1 MQEHLKQ
8 LALCGHDSNAS
19 ALGCWLAADVC
30 VGLQEEYND
39 DEAADEHEE
48 EEQSAP
54 AAAQPQ
60 AVVVAEH
67 GGAGPANGP
76 G

>member
-1 MQEHLKQ
+1 MKQ
-8 LALCGHDSNAS
+8 LALCGHDSIAS
-19 ALGCWLAADVC
+19 ALGWLAADVC
-30 VGLQEEYND
+30 VGIQEEYNDD
-39 DEAADEHEE
+39 DEAADEHE

-60 AVVVAEH
+60 AVAVAEH